1 MKEKSTGQTDE
12 ERKNFL
18 GKHFVQ
24 FEKSLAMQI
33 TRLEKTVGVQELIKN
48 RAIRVKI
55 YGAKFVHSL
64 YRDKRIKTD
73 NIERRK
79 LN

>member
-24 FEKSLAMQI
+24 LEKSLAMQI
-33 TRLEKTVGVQELIKN
+33 TRLEKMVGVQ
-48 RAIRVKI
+48 
-55 YGAKFVHSL
+55 
-64 YRDKRIKTD
+64 
-73 NIERRK
+73 
-79 LN
+79 